1 MFKLY
6 LFIIYTYIHITSIC
20 FSCPKAKGTTLVY
33 LISLNLS
40 TRPLLGQLFMF
51 GASEV

>member
-6 LFIIYTYIHITSIC
+6 MFIVCIHIRSKY
-20 FSCPKAKGTTLVY
+20 FSCPKAKRTTLVHF
-33 LISLNLS
+33 ISLNLS